1 MKRCPQ
7 CHQTY
12 TDETIKFCR
21 IDGALLQ
28 TNSSPAES
36 SDTLILPAARRS
48 DTPPTEFL
56 KSETAQAKATIS
68 PIEAQ
73 RSTQTG
79 TLKAASGS
87 KRHGR
92 GTVIALSVLILSAT
106 GLVFWLFENRLLSGS
121 TNPAPI
127 ESIAVLPFINESDN
141 AEMEY
146 LSDGMTESLINSL
159 SQLPK
164 LNVKARSSVFRYK
177 GKEIEPQKIGTELN
191 VQAVL
196 NGRVVQ
202 RGQDLIL
209 YLSLVDARNGN
220 QIWGEQ
226 YNRKQADLLQL
237 QAEIARD
244 VSSKLRTKLSGADE
258 QRLTK
263 NFTAN
268 PEAYRLYLLGRFHW
282 SKRSKA
288 DIYRAIDYYLQAV
301 RADPNYAIAYSGLA
315 DTYAILQGYDKS
327 VSPLASQVKA
337 REYALKALSL
347 DDTLS
352 EAHVS
357 HALVIQSVDFDFAG
371 AEREFK
377 RAIELDPKN
386 GDAYLFYALHL
397 TGLGRFDE
405 AEANFR
411 RVLELE
417 PASQN
422 ANRNYGNFLMVV
434 RRYDESE
441 KQLRK
446 AVELDPNFQVGYFS
460 LANTLQMQ
468 GRYAEAVEAYARA
481 REVAG
486 NAGEAAAMRASFKKG
501 GWRGFVRDFR
511 KYDWMSDNRPKYI
524 DAARLASIGENQR
537 ALDALEEAFAERETF
552 MMFLKVDPRLDP
564 LRDDPRFQ
572 DLLRRVGFPP

>member
-7 CHQTY
+7 CHQTF
-12 TDETIKFCR
+12 TDETLKFCR
-21 IDGALLQ
+21 VDGALLQ
-28 TNSSPAES
+28 TNSPPAES
-36 SDTLILPAARRS
+36 SDTLILSPARPS
-48 DTPPTEFL
+48 DTPPTEL
-56 KSETAQAKATIS
+56 LQSETAQAKATSS
-68 PIEAQ
+68 PIEPPTITRTA
-73 RSTQTG
+73 
-79 TLKAASGS
+79 TLNAPSGS
-87 KRHGR
+87 KRR
-92 GTVIALSVLILSAT
+92 GHVTVIALSVLLLSAT
-106 GLVFWLFENRLLSGS
+106 AFGFWLFKNRSLSGS

-127 ESIAVLPFINESDN
+127 ESIAVLPFVNESGN
-141 AEMEY
+141 SEMEY

-177 GKEIEPQKIGTELN
+177 RKEVEPQQIGTELN

-209 YLSLVDARNGN
+209 YLSLVDARSGN

-226 YNRKQADLLQL
+226 YNKKQADLLQL

-244 VSSKLRTKLSGADE
+244 VSSKLRAKLSGADE

-263 NFTAN
+263 NLTAN
-268 PEAYRLYLLGRFHW
+268 PEAYRLYLLGRFH
-282 SKRSKA
+282 SNKRTKENM
-288 DIYRAIDYYLQAV
+288 YRAIEYYSQAV

-315 DTYAILQGYDKS
+315 DAYGLLQGYDKT
-327 VSPLASQVKA
+327 VSPLASLVKA

-357 HALVIQSVDFDFAG
+357 YALIIQSVDYDYTG
-371 AEREFK
+371 AEREYK

-386 GDAYLFYALHL
+386 GDAYLFYALLL
-397 TGLGRFDE
+397 TGLGRFGE

-411 RVLELE
+411 RLLELE
-417 PASQN
+417 PTSQN
-422 ANRNYGNFLMVV
+422 ANRNYGNFLMIV

-446 AVELDPNFQVGYFS
+446 AVELDPNFQVAYFS
-460 LANTLQMQ
+460 LANTLLMQ
-468 GRYAEAVEAYARA
+468 GRHAEAVEAYARA
-481 REVAG
+481 REVTG
-486 NAGEAAAMRASFKKG
+486 NPGEAAAMRASFKKG
-501 GWRGFVRDFR
+501 GWRGFVLDFS
-511 KYDWMSDNRPKYI
+511 KHDWMADYRPKYI
-524 DAARLASIGENQR
+524 EAARLVSVGENQR
-537 ALDALEEAFAERETF
+537 ALDGFEEAFAERESF
-552 MMFLKVDPRLDP
+552 MMLLNVDPRLDP

-572 DLLRRVGFPP
+572 DLLLRVGFPR

>member
-1 MKRCPQ
+1 MKRCLR

-12 TDETIKFCR
+12 TDETLKFCR
-21 IDGALLQ
+21 DDGSLLQ
-28 TNSSPAES
+28 ANSLAPESPN
-36 SDTLILPAARRS
+36 TLILPGAR
-48 DTPPTEFL
+48 TNVAQPTQL
-56 KSETAQAKATIS
+56 LQSEIAHGKETTL
-68 PIEAQ
+68 PIEAP
-73 RSTQTG
+73 RKSHEG
-79 TLKAASGS
+79 RIEAASES
-87 KRHGR
+87 KRRRR
-92 GTVIALSVLILSAT
+92 GVVIVVSVLILTAA
-106 GLVFWLFENRLLSGS
+106 GLAFWLLKNRSLSDS

-127 ESIAVLPFINESDN
+127 ESVAVLPFVNESGN

-177 GKEIEPQKIGTELN
+177 GKEIEPQQIANELN

-244 VSSKLRTKLSGADE
+244 VSGKLRTKLSGADE
-258 QRLTK
+258 RRLTK

-268 PEAYRLYLLGRFHW
+268 AEAYRFYLLGRFHLN
-282 SKRSKA
+282 KRSKA
-288 DIYRAIDYYLQAV
+288 EIYRAIEYFSQAV

-315 DTYAILQGYDKS
+315 DAYAILQGYDKS
-327 VSPLASQVKA
+327 VSPLAAQVKA

-357 HALVIQSVDFDFAG
+357 YASVIQSADFDFAG

-386 GDAYLFYALHL
+386 GGAYLFYALLL

-405 AEANFR
+405 AETNLR

-417 PASQN
+417 PTSQN
-422 ANRNYGNFLMVV
+422 VNRHYGNFLMVV

-468 GRYAEAVEAYARA
+468 GRYAEAVEAYATA

-486 NAGEAAAMRASFKKG
+486 SAEEAGVMRASFKKG
-501 GWRGFVRDFR
+501 GWRGFVLDFSR
-511 KYDWMSDNRPKYI
+511 YDWMSDNRPKYI

-552 MMFLKVDPRLDP
+552 LMFLKVDPRFDS
-564 LRDDPRFQ
+564 LRPHPRFQ
-572 DLLRRVGFPP
+572 DLLRRVGFPL

>member
-12 TDETIKFCR
+12 TDETLKFCR
-21 IDGALLQ
+21 DDGTPLQ
-28 TNSSPAES
+28 TDPLVPES
-36 SDTLILPAARRS
+36 SDTLILPSVRTNVAQS
-48 DTPPTEFL
+48 TQLLP
-56 KSETAQAKATIS
+56 SESAQAKETTS
-68 PIEAQ
+68 PIEVAGN
-73 RSTQTG
+73 SHPG
-79 TLKAASGS
+79 KLEAAGES
-87 KRHGR
+87 KRHWR
-92 GTVIALSVLILSAT
+92 AVVIAVSILILGAT
-106 GLVFWLFENRLLSGS
+106 GLGIWLFKTRSIS
-121 TNPAPI
+121 TNAAPI
-127 ESIAVLPFINESDN
+127 ESIAVLPFVNESGN

-146 LSDGMTESLINSL
+146 LSDGMTESLINGL

-177 GKEIEPQKIGTELN
+177 GKEVDPQQIANELN

-202 RGQDLIL
+202 REQGLIL
-209 YLSLVDARNGN
+209 YLSLVDARTGN

-226 YNRKQADLLQL
+226 YNRKQADLIQL
-237 QAEIARD
+237 QTEIARD

-268 PEAYRLYLLGRFHW
+268 PEAYQLYLLGRFHW
-282 SKRSKA
+282 NKRSKT
-288 DIYRAIDYYLQAV
+288 DIYRAIEYYSQAV
-301 RADPNYAIAYSGLA
+301 RSDQNYAIAYAGLA
-315 DTYAILQGYDKS
+315 DAYAIVPGYDKS
-327 VSPLASQVKA
+327 VSPLESQSKA

-347 DDTLS
+347 DETLS

-357 HALVIQSVDFDFAG
+357 YGLVIQSMHFDFTG

-377 RAIELDPKN
+377 RAVELDPKN
-386 GDAYLFYALHL
+386 AIAYVSYAMLL

-411 RVLELE
+411 RALELE

-422 ANRNYGNFLMVV
+422 VNRTYGNFLMIM

-446 AVELDPNFQVGYFS
+446 TVELDPNFQVGYFS
-460 LANTLQMQ
+460 LANTLQVQ
-468 GRYAEAVEAYARA
+468 GRHAESVEAYARA
-481 REVAG
+481 REITG
-486 NAGEAAAMRASFKKG
+486 NIEEAAAMRASFKKG
-501 GWRGFVRDFR
+501 GWRGFALDFTDS
-511 KYDWMSDNRPKYI
+511 DWMSDNRPKYM
-524 DAARLASIGENQR
+524 DAARLASIGENRR
-537 ALDALEEAFAERETF
+537 ALDALEEAFAERESF
-552 MMFLKVDPRLDP
+552 MTVVRVDPRFDP
-564 LRDDPRFQ
+564 LRNDPRFQ
-572 DLLRRVGFPP
+572 RLLLRIGFPP

>member
-12 TDETIKFCR
+12 TDETLKFCR
-21 IDGALLQ
+21 VDGALLQ
-28 TNSSPAES
+28 TNSAPAES
-36 SDTLILPAARRS
+36 SDTLILQTPHPS
-48 DTPPTEFL
+48 DTLATEL
-56 KSETAQAKATIS
+56 LQSETAQAKATSS
-68 PIEAQ
+68 PIEAS

-79 TLKAASGS
+79 TLKAESGS
-87 KRHGR
+87 TRHRR
-92 GTVIALSVLILSAT
+92 GAVIALSVLILFAT
-106 GLVFWLFENRLLSGS
+106 GFWLFKDRLLSGS
-121 TNPAPI
+121 NIPAPI
-127 ESIAVLPFINESDN
+127 ESIAVLPFVNESGN

-146 LSDGMTESLINSL
+146 LSDGITESLINSL
-159 SQLPK
+159 SQLPR

-177 GKEIEPQKIGTELN
+177 GKEIEPQQIGNELT

-202 RGQDLIL
+202 RGPDLIL
-209 YLSLVDARNGN
+209 YLSLVDTRNGN

-282 SKRSKA
+282 TKRSKA
-288 DIYRAIDYYLQAV
+288 DLYRAIEYYLQAV
-301 RADPNYAIAYSGLA
+301 RADPNYALAYSGLA
-315 DTYAILQGYDKS
+315 DAYAILQGYDKS

-337 REYALKALSL
+337 REYASRALSL

-357 HALVIQSVDFDFAG
+357 HAVVIQSVDFDFAG
-371 AEREFK
+371 AERALK

-386 GDAYLFYALHL
+386 GDAYLWYALHL

-411 RVLELE
+411 RALELE

-422 ANRNYGNFLMVV
+422 VNRNYGNFLMVV

-468 GRYAEAVEAYARA
+468 GRYAEAVEAYAKA
-481 REVAG
+481 REVTR
-486 NAGEAAAMRASFKKG
+486 NSEEAAAMRASFKKG
-501 GWRGFVRDFR
+501 GWRGFVLDFS
-511 KYDWMSDNRPKYI
+511 KNDWMPDNRPKYI

-537 ALDALEEAFAERETF
+537 ALDALEEAFAERESF

-564 LRDDPRFQ
+564 LHDEPRFQ
-572 DLLRRVGFPP
+572 DLLRRVGFPT

>member
-7 CHQTY
+7 CQQTY
-12 TDETIKFCR
+12 TDETVKFCR
-21 IDGALLQ
+21 VDGALLQ

-36 SDTLILPAARRS
+36 SDTLVLPAARTS
-48 DTPPTEFL
+48 DALPTEL
-56 KSETAQAKATIS
+56 LQSEPAQAKATSS
-68 PIEAQ
+68 PIEAP
-73 RSTQTG
+73 RGTPTG
-79 TLKAASGS
+79 TLKAASAS

-92 GTVIALSVLILSAT
+92 GTVIAVSVLILSAT
-106 GLVFWLFENRLLSGS
+106 GLGFWLFKNRSLSGS
-121 TNPAPI
+121 TNRAPI
-127 ESIAVLPFINESDN
+127 ESIAVLPFVNESGN

-177 GKEIEPQKIGTELN
+177 GKEIEPHQIGNELK

-209 YLSLVDARNGN
+209 YLSLVDARDGN
-220 QIWGEQ
+220 QIWGDQ
-226 YNRKQADLLQL
+226 YNRKPADLLQL

-244 VSSKLRTKLSGADE
+244 VSSKLRAKLSGADE

-263 NFTAN
+263 NLTAN
-268 PEAYRLYLLGRFHW
+268 PEAYRLYLLGKFHW
-282 SKRSKA
+282 NKRSKA
-288 DIYRAIDYYLQAV
+288 DIYRAIEYYSQAV

-315 DTYAILQGYDKS
+315 DAYGILQGYDKS
-327 VSPLASQVKA
+327 VSPLATQVKA
-337 REYALKALSL
+337 REYASRALSL

-357 HALVIQSVDFDFAG
+357 HAVVIQGMDFDFAG

-386 GDAYLFYALHL
+386 GDAYQFYGLLLA
-397 TGLGRFDE
+397 GLGRFEE
-405 AEANFR
+405 AEAIFR
-411 RVLELE
+411 RALELE

-422 ANRNYGNFLMVV
+422 INRTYGNCLMIA

-441 KQLRK
+441 KQLMK
-446 AVELDPNFQVGYFS
+446 TV
-460 LANTLQMQ
+460 
-468 GRYAEAVEAYARA
+468 
-481 REVAG
+481 
-486 NAGEAAAMRASFKKG
+486 
-501 GWRGFVRDFR
+501 
-511 KYDWMSDNRPKYI
+511 
-524 DAARLASIGENQR
+524 
-537 ALDALEEAFAERETF
+537 
-552 MMFLKVDPRLDP
+552 
-564 LRDDPRFQ
+564 
-572 DLLRRVGFPP
+572 